1 MEDGHPHP
9 PSVEIDASRYNI
21 LLGTGPR
28 FVLLT
33 GRHEGSCSKL
43 P

>member
-9 PSVEIDASRYNI
+9 ASVEIDASRYNI

-28 FVLLT
+28 FVLLRAAT
-33 GRHEGSCSKL
+33 RVHV
-43 P
+43 